1 MVAVRIKILL
11 STKSSK
17 PTLTSACE
25 KDELWH
31 ANPMIFVGARTL
43 TFLSQLFP
51 LYLVYAVDFWPRW
64 IFLAAA
70 VGFNL
75 YGLKLRKDADRMET
89 GGAPKVVDSTVL
101 DLTDNS

>member
-17 PTLTSACE
+17 PTLTSAYE
-25 KDELWH
+25 KDEQWH
-31 ANPMIFVGARTL
+31 ANPMIFVGAQTL
-43 TFLSQLFP
+43 TFFVAAFSA
-51 LYLVYAVDFWPRW
+51 YLVYAVDFWPRW

-70 VGFNL
+70 IGFVL

-89 GGAPKVVDSTVL
+89 GGAPKVVDSTVS
-101 DLTDNS
+101 DLADNS